1 MNKLT
6 HTRRTRIVE
15 SASNCRDVSMS
26 LIGAVGS
33 VFTVPPSPALV
44 APSQK
49 IQGTGFSDA
58 LSKALQDVS
67 DSQKVSGALTKA
79 FQLDDTAASLEQV
92 MLAGLKSQIGFQ
104 ATLQVRNKIVQAY
117 SDVMNMQI

>member
-1 MNKLT
+1 
-6 HTRRTRIVE
+6 
-15 SASNCRDVSMS
+15 MS

-33 VFTVPPSPALV
+33 VFAVTPSPELV

-49 IQGTGFSDA
+49 VQGTGFGDA
-58 LSKALQDVS
+58 LTKALQGVS
-67 DSQKVSGALTKA
+67 DSQKMSGELSKA
-79 FQLDDTAASLEQV
+79 FQLDESTVSLEQV
-92 MLAGLKSQIGFQ
+92 MLAGVKSQIGFQ